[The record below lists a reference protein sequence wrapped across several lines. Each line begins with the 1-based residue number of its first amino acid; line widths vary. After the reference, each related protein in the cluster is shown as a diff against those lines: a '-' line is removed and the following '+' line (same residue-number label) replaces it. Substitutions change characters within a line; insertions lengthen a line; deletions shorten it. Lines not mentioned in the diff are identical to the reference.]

1 MMKYITVF
9 IGSLILLST
18 LAQAEESTLDK
29 AKDGALQLWDKTKKT
44 TIEIADSTSEKAS
57 EVGDKASDFGNKA
70 SKNAKET
77 GAVVWDKM
85 KEVGAATA
93 EGARNGASKIRKLVS
108 TEDCKED
115 SALCYKD
122 KE

>member
-1 MMKYITVF
+1 MMKYIKEF
-9 IGSLILLST
+9 IGSLILIST

-29 AKDGALQLWDKTKKT
+29 AKGGALQLWDKTKET
-44 TIEIADSTSEKAS
+44 TIELADSTSEKAS
-57 EVGDKASDFGNKA
+57 EVGGKASDIGNKA

-93 EGARNGASKIRKLVS
+93 EGARKGASKIRKLVS
-108 TEDCKED
+108 AEDCKED